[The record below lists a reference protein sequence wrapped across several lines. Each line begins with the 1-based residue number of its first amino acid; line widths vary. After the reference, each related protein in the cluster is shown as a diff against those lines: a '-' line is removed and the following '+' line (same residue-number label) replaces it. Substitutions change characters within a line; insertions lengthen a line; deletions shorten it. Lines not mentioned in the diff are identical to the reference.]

1 MKKETY
7 LNKLNELL
15 GLTGK
20 VEEIKVANEAKK
32 GKFVGIT
39 EDEIQTFRE
48 AQGVIYF
55 LQAPALFQSKVCKH
69 CNHPFLVSRLYVA
82 YCSYT
87 CIRASLK
94 EMGFEWDKGKDIEVD
109 HERML
114 EYINDKEIYNGQE
127 PLWVRNLSTLEAALQ
142 KLIQLNQSASTPK
155 SDQETL
161 TSSVSLEGSLS

>member
-7 LNKLNELL
+7 LEKLNKLL
-15 GLTGK
+15 GLEAK
-20 VEEIKVANEAKK
+20 VEEIKVQNEAKK
-32 GKFVGIT
+32 GKFVGVT
-39 EDEIQTFRE
+39 EDEIQAFRE

-69 CNHPFLVSRLYVA
+69 CTHPFLVSRLYVA

-94 EMGFEWDKGKDIEVD
+94 EMGFEWDKGKDIEAD

-127 PLWVRNLSTLEAALQ
+127 PIWVRNLSTLKAALQ
-142 KLIQLNQSASTPK
+142 KLIELHTSEPTQK
-155 SDQETL
+155 SDQETP
-161 TSSVSLEGSLS
+161 TSSPSLVNSQS